1 MAWNLCKCFFCC
13 DTSEKDI
20 TEVPSVW
27 EVEKIGETAGQVWN
41 FLQSHGESSLS
52 SVEKGVEAPKAMV
65 SMAVGWLAREG
76 KINVKDEKR
85 AVRISLR
92 EL

>member
-1 MAWNLCKCFFCC
+1 
-13 DTSEKDI
+13 
-20 TEVPSVW
+20 VW
-27 EVEKIGETAGQVWN
+27 EIKTIGETAGLVWN

-52 SVEKGVEAPKAMV
+52 SVEKGIQAPKSMV

-76 KINVKDEKR
+76 KIEVKDQKR

-92 EL
+92 DA

>member
-1 MAWNLCKCFFCC
+1 M
-13 DTSEKDI
+13 
-20 TEVPSVW
+20 W
-27 EVEKIGETAGQVWN
+27 EIEKIGQTAGLVWH
-41 FLQSHGESSLS
+41 FLQSHGESTLS
-52 SVEKGVEAPKAMV
+52 GVEKGVEAPKAMV

-76 KINVKDEKR
+76 KIAVKDEKR

>member
-1 MAWNLCKCFFCC
+1 M
-13 DTSEKDI
+13 
-20 TEVPSVW
+20 W
-27 EVEKIGETAGQVWN
+27 EVEKIGQTTGCFWN
-41 FLQSHGESSLS
+41 LLQSHGESRLS
-52 SVEKGVEAPKAMV
+52 AVEKGVEAPKAMV

-76 KINVKDEKR
+76 KIGVKHEKR

>member
-1 MAWNLCKCFFCC
+1 
-13 DTSEKDI
+13 
-20 TEVPSVW
+20 VW
-27 EVEKIGETAGQVWN
+27 EIENIGQAAGLVWR
-41 FLQSHGESSLS
+41 FLQSHGESTLS
-52 SVEKGVEAPKAMV
+52 GLEKGVEAPKAMV

-76 KINVKDEKR
+76 KIDVKDKKR

>member
-1 MAWNLCKCFFCC
+1 M
-13 DTSEKDI
+13 
-20 TEVPSVW
+20 TEVLSVW
-27 EVEKIGETAGQVWN
+27 EVEKIGQTAGLVWN

-65 SMAVGWLAREG
+65 SMALGWLAREG

-85 AVRISLR
+85 AVKISLR

>member
-1 MAWNLCKCFFCC
+1 M
-13 DTSEKDI
+13 
-20 TEVPSVW
+20 W
-27 EVEKIGETAGQVWN
+27 EIEEIGQTAGLVWQ
-41 FLQSHGESSLS
+41 FLQTHGESTLS
-52 SVEKGVEAPKAMV
+52 GVEKGVEAPKAMV

-76 KINVKDEKR
+76 KIAVRDEKR

>member
-1 MAWNLCKCFFCC
+1 M
-13 DTSEKDI
+13 
-20 TEVPSVW
+20 W
-27 EVEKIGETAGQVWN
+27 EIERIGQTAGLVWH
-41 FLQSHGESSLS
+41 FLQSHGESTLS
-52 SVEKGVEAPKAMV
+52 GVEKGVEAPKAMV

-76 KINVKDEKR
+76 KIDVRDEKR